1 VPGTRI
7 DFLATGHSLRMTED
21 PKPEATPPGDP
32 APVPDTPPAAEPE
45 AGRTVGAREQPSEDA
60 TADIEERQDTQRAE
74 ERKNGRP
81 PADAP
86 SY

>member
-1 VPGTRI
+1 
-7 DFLATGHSLRMTED
+7 MTEH
-21 PKPEATPPGDP
+21 PEPEASPPDDP
-32 APVPDTPPAAEPE
+32 APVADTPPAAERR
-45 AGRTVGAREQPSEDA
+45 AGQAVGAHEQPSEDA

-74 ERKNGRP
+74 ERKKGRP